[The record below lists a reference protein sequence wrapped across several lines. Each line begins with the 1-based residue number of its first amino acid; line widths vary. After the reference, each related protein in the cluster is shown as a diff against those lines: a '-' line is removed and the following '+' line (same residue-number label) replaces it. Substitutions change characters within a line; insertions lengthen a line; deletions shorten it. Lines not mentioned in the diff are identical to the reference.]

1 MKVLYTDFEENLFN
15 SSAGG
20 NRTLSLLE
28 ALTAN
33 GITVVFFSGDQSSGK
48 SKLDDQSLSNRS
60 YKRLGGIAR
69 TWWNELFK
77 GYPNKAKF
85 LKTLSSERPDI
96 IWLKNDVKL
105 FRYLAELKGGLDA
118 PIYLE
123 QSEFLDIHKVQKTNR
138 IRSVI
143 LDREQNFIEQVF
155 LYQLNGLGL
164 MTKTLFRHYSQ
175 HFGLKI
181 PLLHLPMTVD
191 FNRFENLVGSV
202 IKEFKSPYIAF
213 VGVMNNAKDGVDV
226 LIEAFFKIANDFP
239 EHTLYLVGPWQPD
252 TPGHLKQIE
261 DLGLTNRVF
270 WMKTYPRDIIP
281 SIIKKA
287 DLLVLPRPDSKQAQ
301 GGFPTKLGEYLA
313 TGNPVCATS
322 VGEIP
327 DYLTDNESVFFAQP
341 GSFDSFADAM
351 RRALSRPDFARLVGD
366 NGRKVAEKEF
376 NARIQAKKL
385 VIFFEKLIESNSND
399 KK

>member
-1 MKVLYTDFEENLFN
+1 MKVFYTDYKENLFN
-15 SSAGG
+15 ASAGA

-33 GITVVFFSGDQSSGK
+33 GITVVFFSGARSSLNP
-48 SKLDDQSLSNRS
+48 KLDSQNLGNRS
-60 YKRLGGIAR
+60 FKRLGGISR
-69 TWWNELFK
+69 VWWNEIFK
-77 GYPNKAKF
+77 GYLNKEEF
-85 LKTLSSERPDI
+85 FKTLSGESPDI

-105 FRYLAELKGGLDA
+105 FRYIAEIKGELDI

-123 QSEFLDIHKVQKTNR
+123 QSEFLDIHKVQKTNW

-143 LDREQNFIEQVF
+143 QNKAQNYIEKVF
-155 LYQLNGLGL
+155 LYKLDGLGL

-191 FNRFENLVGSV
+191 FNRFENFLGSDL
-202 IKEFKSPYIAF
+202 KEFKPPYVAF
-213 VGVMNNAKDGVDV
+213 VGVMNNIKDGVNV
-226 LIEAFFKIANDFP
+226 LIEAFSKIASDFP
-239 EHTLYLVGPWQPD
+239 KHTLYLVGPWQPD

-270 WMKTYPRDIIP
+270 WMKLYPSDIIP
-281 SIIKKA
+281 SIINKA

-313 TGNPVCATS
+313 TGNPVCATT

-341 GSFDSFADAM
+341 GSADSFADAM
-351 RRALSRPDFARLVGD
+351 RRALSKPDFARLVGEK
-366 NGRKVAEKEF
+366 GKKVAEEEF
-376 NARIQAKKL
+376 NARIQAKRLKTY
-385 VIFFEKLIESNSND
+385 FENLIETKRND
-399 KK
+399 